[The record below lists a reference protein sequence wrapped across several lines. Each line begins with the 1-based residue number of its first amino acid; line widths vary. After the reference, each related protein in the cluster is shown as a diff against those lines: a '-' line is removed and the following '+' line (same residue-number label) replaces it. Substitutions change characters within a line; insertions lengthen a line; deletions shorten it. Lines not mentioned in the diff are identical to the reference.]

1 MPLKIDWHYHR
12 PNCITCKRA
21 LEFLDRK
28 KAEIG
33 EQVNAAK
40 IKYGPSEA
48 LKIAR
53 SAKQLF
59 IAKGKK
65 LVHFDLQ
72 KTRPDD
78 EELLKHLLG
87 PSGNLRAPAIR
98 RGDRLF
104 IGFQPDEFAAQLAK

>member
-1 MPLKIDWHYHR
+1 M
-12 PNCITCKRA
+12 TCQKA
-21 LEFLDRK
+21 QEFLAQAK
-28 KAEIG
+28 PIIN
-33 EQVNAAK
+33 EQVNAGK
-40 IKYGPSEA
+40 IKYGPDEA

-65 LVHFDLQ
+65 LVRFDMQ
-72 KTRPDD
+72 KAPPDD

-98 RGDRLF
+98 RGTRLF
-104 IGFQPDEFAAQLAK
+104 IGFQPDEFATKLLK